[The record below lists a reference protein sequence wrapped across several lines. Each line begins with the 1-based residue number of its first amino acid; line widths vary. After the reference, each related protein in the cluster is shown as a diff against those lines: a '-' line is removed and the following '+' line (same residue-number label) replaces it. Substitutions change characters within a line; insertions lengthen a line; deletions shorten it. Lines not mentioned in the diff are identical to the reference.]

1 MLNPKK
7 TITIFEVSCKFL
19 FFFIVNY
26 KFYHLNKKKKKK
38 KKKKK
43 EEEENLENIFDK
55 IIQ

>member
-38 KKKKK
+38 KK